1 VSMNRSRW
9 VILSIVLLWSSCTY
23 NHFDEVSSLCAG
35 STLSLT
41 LSVVNSTTCG
51 ASDGQITI
59 SAKGGVKDY
68 SFSISGESNQTDSV
82 YNNLKA
88 GSYTIVVND
97 AKGCTATQ
105 IASVNNAKS
114 SLQFSTTTTANSG
127 CPTPNGTLT
136 ITATGGQGTI
146 QYQINNGTF
155 QSSNQFTGLAA
166 GAYSITVADQSN
178 CVVSGTAK
186 ITTSSSLSNNASF
199 QNDINPIIA
208 NYCATSGC
216 HNGSRSPNLSSYT
229 GISNNA
235 SSIVNSISRN
245 MPPGG
250 RLTVQQMALI
260 TCWVNAG
267 APNN

>member
-1 VSMNRSRW
+1 MNRSRW
-9 VILSIVLLWSSCTY
+9 IIILIALWSSCTY
-23 NHFDEVSSLCAG
+23 NHFDEVSNLCAG

-41 LSVVNSTTCG
+41 LSVVNASVCG
-51 ASDGQITI
+51 ASDGQII
-59 SAKGGVKDY
+59 ASANGGTKDY
-68 SFSISGESNQTDSV
+68 SFSINGGDFNADTI

-88 GSYTIVVND
+88 DSYSVIVKD
-97 AKGCTATQ
+97 AKGCATTQ
-105 IASVNNAKS
+105 IASVNNKTS

-127 CPTPNGTLT
+127 CPIPNGTLT
-136 ITATGGQGTI
+136 ITAVGGQGAI
-146 QYQINNGTF
+146 QYQINKGALQT
-155 QSSNQFTGLAA
+155 SNQFTGLAA
-166 GAYSITVADQSN
+166 GSYSITVEDQSN
-178 CVVSGTAK
+178 CIVSGTAT

-199 QNDINPIIA
+199 KNDISPIIA

-235 SSIVNSISRN
+235 SSIVNAINRN

-250 RLTVQQMALI
+250 RLTAQQTALI

>member
-1 VSMNRSRW
+1 MNRSSW
-9 VILSIVLLWSSCTY
+9 IIISIVLLWSSCTY
-23 NHFDEVSSLCAG
+23 NHFNEVSSLCAG
-35 STLSLT
+35 STISLT
-41 LSVVNSTTCG
+41 ISVVNASTCG

-59 SAKGGVKDY
+59 SVKGGIKNY
-68 SFSISGESNQTDSV
+68 SFSINGESNQPDSV

-88 GSYTIVVND
+88 GSYAFVVTD
-97 AKGCTATQ
+97 VKGCSTTQ
-105 IASVNNAKS
+105 IVSVNNAAS
-114 SLQFSTTTTANSG
+114 SLQFSVTKTANSG

-136 ITATGGQGTI
+136 VTATGAQGTI
-146 QYQINNGTF
+146 QYQLNTEPF
-155 QSSNQFTGLAA
+155 QTSNQFTGLAA
-166 GAYSITVADQSN
+166 GTYSITVVDQSN
-178 CVVSGTAK
+178 CIVSGSVVI
-186 ITTSSSLSNNASF
+186 ITSPSLLNNASF
-199 QNDINPIIA
+199 KNDVNPIIA

-235 SSIVNSISRN
+235 SSIVSAINRN

-250 RLTVQQMALI
+250 RLTVQQTALI